1 MLTYAE
7 TAEMLET
14 IAAAL
19 SKSGLHEKAG
29 SFMEKLGM
37 AERALEAYR
46 KGHAYRYLKASY
58 TRSLRPH
65 TLVAE
70 GRLEKL
76 GMAERAPE
84 AYIARARLPV
94 ELPIY
99 VDVC

>member
-58 TRSLRPH
+58 TSSLRP
-65 TLVAE
+65 L
-70 GRLEKL
+70 K
-76 GMAERAPE
+76 E
-84 AYIARARLPV
+84 AWYGGARALETCTARATPTGRAAD
-94 ELPIY
+94 I
-99 VDVC
+99 C